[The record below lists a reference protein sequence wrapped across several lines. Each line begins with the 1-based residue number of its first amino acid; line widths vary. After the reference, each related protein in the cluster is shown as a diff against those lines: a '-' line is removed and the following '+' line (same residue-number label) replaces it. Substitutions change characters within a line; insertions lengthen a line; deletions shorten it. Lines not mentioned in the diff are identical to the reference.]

1 MSAVRNELSRKIR
14 QWARDRKII
23 QNSNLL
29 AQQLKLGEE
38 VGELILGVR
47 KNYKDLIIDSIGDT
61 YVVATIIMGLLDV
74 NIEDLELYNNEYYED
89 SKNRKK
95 GIYWIQDTSGSI
107 AKYVLHN
114 KKHNIINK
122 VRDLIND
129 LEAIAIENNTNLDE
143 CIMSAYNEIKDRKG
157 YLREDGIFV
166 KEADMKAEK

>member
-1 MSAVRNELSRKIR
+1 MSAVRSKLSKNIR
-14 QWARDRKII
+14 SWARDRQII
-23 QNSNLL
+23 PNSNLL

-47 KNYKDLIIDSIGDT
+47 KNDKDLIVDSVGDI

-95 GIYWIQDTSGSI
+95 GIYWIQDTNGSI
-107 AKYVLHN
+107 AKYILHN
-114 KKHNIINK
+114 KKHNIVNK

-143 CIMSAYNEIKDRKG
+143 CIMRAYNEIKDRKG
-157 YLREDGIFV
+157 FLREDGIFV
-166 KEADMKAEK
+166 KEADIK